1 MYSLCLRDYASDGVS
16 ARVTKMHLRS
26 LQCVVQPFNH
36 QHVVR
41 LFLNRHRV
49 QCIVNTSSDNP
60 TPVHTVSILSPISAP
75 PPCTDYNQPSTPQP
89 LSTASSQPNKS
100 SHTNPPTSQG
110 IGDFPAHR
118 TRCLHSSFE
127 PFTLQHFHN
136 FSNLLFLPPFYHGLL
151 CGIVF
156 FFCAYLL
163 LVFVDE
169 II

>member
-75 PPCTDYNQPSTPQP
+75 PPVLITINP
-89 LSTASSQPNKS
+89 LHL
-100 SHTNPPTSQG
+100 SHYLRHLANLTNPHTP
-110 IGDFPAHR
+110 IHR
-118 TRCLHSSFE
+118 PVKELVTFQRIALDVCTPRLNLSHYSIFIIFQIFSSF
-127 PFTLQHFHN
+127 H
-136 FSNLLFLPPFYHGLL
+136 LFITDS
-151 CGIVF
+151 CV
-156 FFCAYLL
+156 
-163 LVFVDE
+163 E
-169 II
+169 